1 MQLNPDFKEFIEL
14 LNLHKVKYLVVG
26 GYAVGYYG
34 YPRYTGDIDIWIAIS
49 AENAAKVLTVLN
61 DFGFGSLPIQ
71 IKDLL
76 QEDLV
81 LQLGQEPIRIDLL
94 TTVTGIDFEECY
106 PHATIADLD
115 GMSIYF
121 IDLENLKANKKA
133 TGRQKDLGDLENL
146 P

>member
-1 MQLNPDFKEFIEL
+1 MQLNQDFKEFIEL
-14 LNLHKVKYLVVG
+14 LNFHKVRYLVVG
-26 GYAVGYYG
+26 GYAVGFYG

-49 AENAAKVLTVLN
+49 ADNAAKVLAVLH
-61 DFGFGSLPIQ
+61 DFDFGSLPIQ
-71 IKDLL
+71 TQDLL

-94 TTVTGIDFEECY
+94 TSVTGIHFEECY
-106 PHATIADLD
+106 PHATIAQLN
-115 GMSIYF
+115 GLEIYF
-121 IDLENLKANKKA
+121 VDLAHLKENKRA

>member
-1 MQLNPDFKEFIEL
+1 MQLNQDFKEFIEL
-14 LNLHKVKYLVVG
+14 LNFHKVRYLVVG
-26 GYAVGYYG
+26 GYAVGFYG

-49 AENAAKVLTVLN
+49 ADNAAKVLAVLH

-71 IKDLL
+71 AQDLL

-94 TTVTGIDFEECY
+94 TSVTGIHFEECY
-106 PHATIADLD
+106 PHATIAQLD
-115 GMSIYF
+115 GLEIYF
-121 IDLENLKANKKA
+121 VDLAHLKENKRA